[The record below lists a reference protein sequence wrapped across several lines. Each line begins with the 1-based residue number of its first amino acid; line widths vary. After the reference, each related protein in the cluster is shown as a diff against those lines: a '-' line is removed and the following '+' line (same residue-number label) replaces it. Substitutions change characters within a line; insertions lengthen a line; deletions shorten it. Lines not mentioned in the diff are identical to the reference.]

1 MPGAISAAV
10 PRPPMPHNL
19 ILEDRSRL
27 SVTGVTRVI
36 SCDETGAVMETACGR
51 LTVLGQQLSVG
62 ELSLETGEVRVSG
75 RIDQLEYTE
84 TRQSSGGLLRRLV
97 R

>member
-1 MPGAISAAV
+1 MPEHPASAAMQPSV
-10 PRPPMPHNL
+10 PHNL

-27 SVTGVTRVI
+27 SVTGITRVI
-36 SCDETGAVMETACGR
+36 SCDETGAVMETPQGR
-51 LTVLGQQLSVG
+51 ITVLGQQLSVG
-62 ELSLETGEVRVSG
+62 QLSLESGELRLTG
-75 RIDQLEYTE
+75 RIDQIEYTE